1 MELTCFDVTTKD
13 KVAHV
18 QLNRPDALNTMIPA
32 FWTELPQLIGELSD
46 SGEVRAIVISSTG
59 KHFSAGMDLSV
70 FTSSGLSM
78 DGEPGRRNATMSLL
92 VKRLQDSFTA
102 LERAR
107 VPVLVAIQGGCIGGA
122 VDMVC
127 AADMRY
133 ATADAYFVVQ
143 ETNIG
148 MTADVGTLQ
157 RLPKL
162 IPDGIARE
170 LVYTGRRMPA
180 ARAAQV
186 GLVNEV
192 FDDHESMVAGVLAIA
207 VGPLRCRHRGRPVL
221 QAAAGFPDRGPRGAQ
236 LPVYGAAREARPH
249 RAAVPRP
256 ERLRADERLSTVA
269 GDVVDRAV
277 GRETMEGHG
286 RALTVHQEVLVTDGV
301 SRSDRRGSGLTVLGT
316 GNETKESACS

>member
-1 MELTCFDVTTKD
+1 MELTCFDVTTEG

-18 QLNRPDALNTMIPA
+18 RLNRPDALNSMTPA
-32 FWTELPQLIGELSD
+32 FWSELPRLIDELSD

-70 FTSSGLSM
+70 FTESGVFS
-78 DGEPGRRNATMSLL
+78 DAEPGRRNAGLTLL

-107 VPVLVAIQGGCIGGA
+107 VPVLAAVHGGCIGGA

-133 ATADAYFVVQ
+133 ASADAFFVVQ

-162 IPDGIARE
+162 IPDGVARE
-170 LVYTGRRMPA
+170 FVYTGRRMSA
-180 ARAAQV
+180 QRAAEV
-186 GLVNEV
+186 GLVNQV
-192 FDDHESMVAGVLAIA
+192 FDDHESLVAGVLEIA
-207 VGPLRCRHRGRPVL
+207 AEIATKSPLAVW
-221 QAAAGFPDRGPRGAQ
+221 GAKEA
-236 LPVYGAAREARPH
+236 LVYAR
-249 RAAVPRP
+249 
-256 ERLRADERLSTVA
+256 D
-269 GDVVDRAV
+269 
-277 GRETMEGHG
+277 HG
-286 RALTVHQEVLVTDGV
+286 VTDALHQI
-301 SRSDRRGSGLTVLGT
+301 STWQSGAFQPADLMESFAAK
-316 GNETKESACS
+316 NEKRAPQYQDLPAAPSGI

>member
-1 MELTCFDVTTKD
+1 MSTTYPCFDVTVSD
-13 KVAHV
+13 KVAHI
-18 QLNRPDALNTMIPA
+18 QLSRPDELNTMIPS
-32 FWTELPQLIGELSD
+32 FWSDLPVIVSELSD
-46 SGEVRAIVISSTG
+46 RGDVRAIVISSTG

-78 DGEPGRRNATMSLL
+78 DGEPGRRNASFMLL
-92 VKRLQDSFTA
+92 VKRLQESFTA

-107 VPVLVAIQGGCIGGA
+107 VPVLAAIQGGCIGGA

-133 ATADAYFVVQ
+133 ASQDAYFVIQ

-180 ARAAQV
+180 ARAKEV

-192 FDDHESMVAGVLAIA
+192 FDDHESLVAGVLEIA
-207 VGPLRCRHRGRPVL
+207 AEIATKSPLTLWGAKEALVYARDHGVADSLHQIALWQTGAFQPADMMESF
-221 QAAAGFPDRGPRGAQ
+221 AAKGEKRTPSYED
-236 LPVYGAAREARPH
+236 LPAAP
-249 RAAVPRP
+249 
-256 ERLRADERLSTVA
+256 
-269 GDVVDRAV
+269 
-277 GRETMEGHG
+277 
-286 RALTVHQEVLVTDGV
+286 
-301 SRSDRRGSGLTVLGT
+301 SGI
-316 GNETKESACS
+316 

>member
-1 MELTCFDVTTKD
+1 MESPCFDVTVSD
-13 KVAHV
+13 KVAHI
-18 QLNRPDALNTMIPA
+18 QLSRPDELNTMIPS
-32 FWTELPQLIGELSD
+32 FWSDLPVIVSELSARGD
-46 SGEVRAIVISSTG
+46 VRAIVISSTG

-78 DGEPGRRNATMSLL
+78 GGEPGRRNASFMLL
-92 VKRLQDSFTA
+92 VKRLQESFTA

-107 VPVLVAIQGGCIGGA
+107 VPVLAAIQGGCIGGA

-133 ATADAYFVVQ
+133 ASQDAYFVIQ

-180 ARAAQV
+180 ARAKEV

-192 FDDHESMVAGVLAIA
+192 FDDHESLVAGVLEIA
-207 VGPLRCRHRGRPVL
+207 AEIATKSPLTLWGAKEALVYARDHGVADSLHQIALWQTGAFQPADMMESF
-221 QAAAGFPDRGPRGAQ
+221 AAKGEKRAPSYED
-236 LPVYGAAREARPH
+236 LPAAP
-249 RAAVPRP
+249 
-256 ERLRADERLSTVA
+256 
-269 GDVVDRAV
+269 
-277 GRETMEGHG
+277 
-286 RALTVHQEVLVTDGV
+286 
-301 SRSDRRGSGLTVLGT
+301 SGI
-316 GNETKESACS
+316 

>member
-1 MELTCFDVTTKD
+1 MELTCFDVAVED

-32 FWTELPQLIGELSD
+32 FWSELPQLVNELSD
-46 SGEVRAIVISSTG
+46 RGDVRAIVISSTG

-78 DGEPGRRNATMSLL
+78 EGEQGRRNATFMLL
-92 VKRLQDSFTA
+92 VKRLQESFTA
-102 LERAR
+102 LERVR
-107 VPVLVAIQGGCIGGA
+107 VPVLAAVQGGCIGGA

-133 ATADAYFVVQ
+133 ASADAYFTVH

-162 IPDGIARE
+162 IPDGVARE
-170 LVYTGRRMPA
+170 LVYTGRRMSA
-180 ARAAQV
+180 ARAAEV

-192 FDDHESMVAGVLAIA
+192 FDDHEALVAGVLTIA
-207 VGPLRCRHRGRPVL
+207 GEIAQKSPLTIWGAKEALVYARDHAVPDALHQISLWQTGAFQPADMMESF
-221 QAAAGFPDRGPRGAQ
+221 AAKA
-236 LPVYGAAREARPH
+236 EK
-249 RAAVPRP
+249 RAAVYEDLPP
-256 ERLRADERLSTVA
+256 AP
-269 GDVVDRAV
+269 
-277 GRETMEGHG
+277 
-286 RALTVHQEVLVTDGV
+286 
-301 SRSDRRGSGLTVLGT
+301 SGI
-316 GNETKESACS
+316 